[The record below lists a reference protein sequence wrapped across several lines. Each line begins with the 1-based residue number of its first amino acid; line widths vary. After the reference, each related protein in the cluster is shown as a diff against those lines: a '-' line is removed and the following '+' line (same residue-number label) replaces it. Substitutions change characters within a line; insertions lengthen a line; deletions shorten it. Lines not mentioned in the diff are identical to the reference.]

1 MDLYLIGVFMR
12 KQDMV
17 GFRLFDADYVDI
29 NKKTV
34 DMPRDKLIEFMVNS
48 GLKVNNLEYRQN
60 KFIGSNG

>member
-34 DMPRDKLIEFMVNS
+34 DMPREKLIEFMINN

>member
-34 DMPRDKLIEFMVNS
+34 DMPRDKLIEFMVNN

>member
-34 DMPRDKLIEFMVNS
+34 DMPRDKLIEFMVNN
-48 GLKVNNLEYRQN
+48 GLKVNNLEYKQN
-60 KFIGSNG
+60 KFVGSNG

>member
-34 DMPRDKLIEFMVNS
+34 DMPREKLIEFMVNN

>member
-17 GFRLFDADYVDI
+17 GFRLFDADYVNI

-34 DMPRDKLIEFMVNS
+34 DMPRDKLIEFMVNN

>member
-34 DMPRDKLIEFMVNS
+34 DMPRGKLIEFMVNN
-48 GLKVNNLEYRQN
+48 GLKVNNLEYKQN

>member
-34 DMPRDKLIEFMVNS
+34 DMPRNKLIEFMVNT

>member
-34 DMPRDKLIEFMVNS
+34 DMPRDKLIEFMVNN
-48 GLKVNNLEYRQN
+48 GLKVNNLEY
-60 KFIGSNG
+60 K

>member
-1 MDLYLIGVFMR
+1 MELYLIGVFMR

-34 DMPRDKLIEFMVNS
+34 DMPREKLIEFMVNN
-48 GLKVNNLEYRQN
+48 GLKVNNLEYKQN
-60 KFIGSNG
+60 KLIGSNG

>member
-12 KQDMV
+12 RQDMV

-34 DMPRDKLIEFMVNS
+34 DMPRDKLIEFMVNN
-48 GLKVNNLEYRQN
+48 GLKVNNLEYKQN

>member
-34 DMPRDKLIEFMVNS
+34 DMPRDKLIEFMVNN
-48 GLKVNNLEYRQN
+48 GLKVNNLEYKQN